1 MPPAVPVLTDLDSL
15 RADIEFDATLRGHDL
30 HFRSTWGIFSPREVD
45 AGTQLL
51 IDRIDVNPTDD
62 CLDLGCGYGPIGVT
76 LARLA
81 PEGQTLLVDKD
92 FVALDYAR
100 ANIEANATTNAE
112 VLSSNGLDAVPP
124 EREFDLVGSNV
135 PAKVG
140 NELITLFVADSWARL
155 RPGGRLYL
163 VTLTGMR
170 KFVRRVIEQQCG
182 DYEKVKQGPVY
193 TLHRAVRASD

>member
-1 MPPAVPVLTDLDSL
+1 MSLDDK
-15 RADIEFDATLRGHDL
+15 RAQ
-30 HFRSTWGIFSPREVD
+30 SS
-45 AGTQLL
+45 
-51 IDRIDVNPTDD
+51 
-62 CLDLGCGYGPIGVT
+62 VT

-81 PEGQTLLVDKD
+81 PEGHTLLVDKD

-100 ANIEANATTNAE
+100 ANIEGNRTTNAE
-112 VLSSNGLDAVPP
+112 VLASNGLDAIPSD
-124 EREFDLVGSNV
+124 REFDIVASNI

-182 DYEKVKQGPVY
+182 TYEKVKQGPVY
-193 TLHRAVRASD
+193 TLHLAQRPAE

>member
-1 MPPAVPVLTDLDSL
+1 MPAATNLDAF
-15 RADIEFDATLRGHDL
+15 RADIEFDATIRGHDL
-30 HFRSTWGIFSPREVD
+30 HFRSTWGLFSPREID

-51 IDRIDVNPTDD
+51 LDRIEVNPTDD

-81 PEGQTLLVDKD
+81 PEGHTLLVDKD
-92 FVALDYAR
+92 LVALDYAR
-100 ANIEANATTNAE
+100 TNIERNRAANAE
-112 VLSSNGLDAVPP
+112 VLASNGLAAIGAD
-124 EREFDLVGSNV
+124 REFDLVASNI

-155 RPGGRLYL
+155 RPGGSLYL

-182 DYEKVKQGPVY
+182 NYEKVKQGPVY